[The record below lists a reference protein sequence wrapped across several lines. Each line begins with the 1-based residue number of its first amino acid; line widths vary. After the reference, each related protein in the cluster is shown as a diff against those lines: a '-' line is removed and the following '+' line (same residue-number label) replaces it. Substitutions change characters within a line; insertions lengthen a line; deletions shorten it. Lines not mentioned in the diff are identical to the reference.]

1 MRREMV
7 TTLYNDEGNNELIIG
22 FMESSHVSLMKNFCQ
37 MIEFQVTCTSCI
49 ATSDKLIIISC

>member
-1 MRREMV
+1 MV
-7 TTLYNDEGNNELIIG
+7 TTMYYDEGNYELMIG

>member
-1 MRREMV
+1 MRRQMV
-7 TTLYNDEGNNELIIG
+7 TTMYNDKGNYELIIG
-22 FMESSHVSLMKNFCQ
+22 FMESNHVSLMKNICQ